1 MHFSICDFLID
12 IIQNGIEA
20 GGKHIELILE
30 EDAGWFSAIIRD
42 DGCGMEPEQIQRA
55 LDPFFTNGIKHPGRK
70 VGLGL
75 PFLKQATDSLG
86 GNLDIQSTKGSGTGI
101 TFRLP
106 MDNIDTPPLGDLVGT
121 LVQAFTFV
129 DAYEL
134 SVSRKKLDG
143 DAYYV
148 TRSELADALGEL
160 DTVGSQSL
168 LRNYLESL
176 EEPHGEDDA

>member
-1 MHFSICDFLID
+1 MHESICDYLMD

-20 GGKHIELILE
+20 GGKHINVILA
-30 EDAGWFSAIIRD
+30 EDTHWISVTVRD

-55 LDPFFTNGIKHPGRK
+55 LDPFVTNGTKHPGRK

-86 GNLDIQSTKGSGTGI
+86 GSLDIQSKKGSGTGI
-101 TFRLP
+101 MFRLP
-106 MDNIDTPPLGDLVGT
+106 MDNIDTPPLGDLVST

-134 SVSRKKLDG
+134 SVSRKKPDG
-143 DAYYV
+143 DAYRV

-168 LRNYLESL
+168 LREYLESL
-176 EEPHGEDDA
+176 EEHHGEDDA

>member
-1 MHFSICDFLID
+1 MHYSISDFLMD
-12 IIQNGIEA
+12 IIQNGIESGA
-20 GGKHIELILE
+20 RNIEVILE
-30 EDAGWFSAIIRD
+30 EDTVWFSALVRD
-42 DGCGMEPEQIQRA
+42 DGRGMETGQIQQA
-55 LDPFFTNGIKHPGRK
+55 LDPFFTDGTKHPGRK

-86 GNLDIQSTKGSGTGI
+86 GSLDIHSEKGNGTGI
-101 TFRLP
+101 AFRLP

-134 SVSRKKLDG
+134 SVSRKKSDG
-143 DAYYV
+143 DAYRV
-148 TRSELADALGEL
+148 TRSELAEALGEL

-168 LRNYLESL
+168 LRNYIESL
-176 EEPHGEDDA
+176 EENHGENDA